1 MHPIPSLVSL
11 GPVHLFG
18 VREGFLQSFHNSKLS
33 ASDADS
39 SAAPNSVTAIIA
51 EKISI
56 IPAVCCNEGDSLSII
71 TPQTMVSTGC
81 NKTAKDVW
89 AAGSRGRA

>member
-11 GPVHLFG
+11 ALYTFSWYAKA
-18 VREGFLQSFHNSKLS
+18 LCKIHNSKLS

-56 IPAVCCNEGDSLSII
+56 IPAVCCNDGDSLSII

-81 NKTAKDVW
+81 NNTAKDVW
-89 AAGSRGRA
+89 AAGSLGRA